1 MLHVVLR
8 SKGAIKNYSFSFSH
22 QNYKEATLKISNEC
36 KWRRYFRCM
45 ILTIFVRAKYYPLS
59 ETLIKKFDSF
69 ISRDINTRRYFL
81 NFFPRECFF
90 FFFKSK
96 RRIERVIFYLIGI
109 TFQVIRT
116 KGAVKSDWLKRKWEK
131 RNEILTYEQRKEKK
145 KKRKRKINV

>member
-90 FFFKSK
+90 FFFN
-96 RRIERVIFYLIGI
+96 
-109 TFQVIRT
+109 
-116 KGAVKSDWLKRKWEK
+116 
-131 RNEILTYEQRKEKK
+131 RNEESNALCFIYRYHIPSYKDERSGKKRLIEAEMRRETKYWRMNKEKK
-145 KKRKRKINV
+145 RKKKKKKN

>member
-1 MLHVVLR
+1 MR

-90 FFFKSK
+90 FLIETKNRTLCFIYRYHIPSYKDERSGKK
-96 RRIERVIFYLIGI
+96 RLIEAEMRE
-109 TFQVIRT
+109 
-116 KGAVKSDWLKRKWEK
+116 EK
-131 RNEILTYEQRKEKK
+131 RNIG
-145 KKRKRKINV
+145 V